1 MCLAIPARVTR
12 LNGLLATVEVGGVEK
27 QVSVQLL
34 ERVAEGNYVL
44 IHAGFALS
52 CLDEAEARQTMRI
65 LEQMGDLE
73 EGSLG

>member
-12 LNGLLATVEVGGVEK
+12 LNDLMATVEVGGVEK
-27 QVSVQLL
+27 QVSIQLL
-34 ERVAEGNYVL
+34 DQVEEGNYVL

-52 CLDEAEARQTMRI
+52 RLDEAEAHLTMRI

-73 EGSLG
+73 EGALG